1 MEEQYATV
9 EPPHILPNQTTCT
22 TFLCTEKGKS
32 TAFFFKLTAKLFIVA
47 RVQKATAGTVGNAA
61 ENSEKENIA
70 AYGDV
75 CKTESSP
82 FCRTDPPEKSTPLF
96 MNGWFLYKRNRPTD
110 QHWRSLCSTK
120 NARSSN
126 YNTAHWFTYACIIL
140 CPPTHTGSLQT
151 ESLSSDSESLKLLVS
166 SIPQTT
172 PCNMELSPLF
182 VTLV

>member
-47 RVQKATAGTVGNAA
+47 RVQKATADTVGNAA

-75 CKTESSP
+75 CKTESSN
-82 FCRTDPPEKSTPLF
+82 FCRTDPPEKSKPLF
-96 MNGWFLYKRNRPTD
+96 MNG
-110 QHWRSLCSTK
+110 
-120 NARSSN
+120 
-126 YNTAHWFTYACIIL
+126 
-140 CPPTHTGSLQT
+140 
-151 ESLSSDSESLKLLVS
+151 
-166 SIPQTT
+166 
-172 PCNMELSPLF
+172 
-182 VTLV
+182 